1 MPDRNRDDPLKN
13 SVKATGIGI
22 PLFYILPTFFIPRL
36 PPVTLL
42 GAVAF
47 LQEFCPCKIRGNMV
61 RFIGYNYNL
70 PQKGMCRYTMKKLS
84 RGAYEDTKGFLRVA
98 ETLLEVL
105 ILTVI
110 YYLVWKKGYALA
122 YFEYKGKYVLMGIY
136 AILLY
141 AFFQNSECTMFGQ
154 LHRVDLI
161 IGQVIALCIVNVVTY
176 GQLCLI
182 GNQVLSVAPIVLLTA
197 IEVVVAIVLVLVY
210 TSVYHKLY
218 APHDMLLIYGNKRGV
233 GLKIKMDSRKDK
245 YNIRKLISVEE
256 GYDAIVEEIVKHDAV
271 ILNDVPA
278 QMRNDILKFCYRY
291 RVRTYVAPKL
301 TDIMVRGAKNIT
313 LFDTPLL
320 LVKGTGLTPAQR
332 VTKRAMD
339 IVLGTVALVIASPIM
354 AAVAVAIKLEDGG
367 PVFFRQKRMTRNGR
381 EFDILKFRSMIVD
394 AEKYSGAVLAAEDDP
409 RITKVGKFIRAT
421 RLDEIPQI
429 INIVKGDMSIVGP
442 RPERKV
448 IADEY
453 CKEIPE
459 FAYRLK
465 VRGGLTGYAQIY
477 GKYNTSAYDK
487 LRLDLMYIENY
498 SLLLDIKLIILTLR
512 IIFSKDSTEGIDVAK
527 ENQKKAEELLKDLEE
542 E

>member
-1 MPDRNRDDPLKN
+1 
-13 SVKATGIGI
+13 
-22 PLFYILPTFFIPRL
+22 
-36 PPVTLL
+36 
-42 GAVAF
+42 
-47 LQEFCPCKIRGNMV
+47 
-61 RFIGYNYNL
+61 
-70 PQKGMCRYTMKKLS
+70 MKKLS

-105 ILTVI
+105 ILTLI
-110 YYLVWKKGYALA
+110 YYVVWKQGYELA
-122 YFEYKGKYVLMGIY
+122 YFEYKGKYVLMGVY
-136 AILLY
+136 AVLLY

-154 LHRVDLI
+154 LHRMDLV
-161 IGQVIALCIVNVVTY
+161 IGQIISLLIVNFVTY
-176 GQLCLI
+176 FQLCLI
-182 GNQVLSVAPIVLLTA
+182 GNAMLSPSPMLMLTGVEILAAVLL
-197 IEVVVAIVLVLVY
+197 ILVY
-210 TSVYHKLY
+210 TSLYHKLY
-218 APHDMLLIYGNKRGV
+218 APHDMLLIYGHKRGV
-233 GLKIKMDSRKDK
+233 ELKIKMDSRKDK
-245 YNIRKLISVEE
+245 YNIRKLICADE
-256 GYDAIVEEIVKHDAV
+256 GYDAIVAEIPKHDAV

-278 QMRNDILKFCYRY
+278 QLRNDLLKYCYRY

-313 LFDTPLL
+313 LFDIPLM

-332 VTKRAMD
+332 VTKRTMD
-339 IVLGTVALVIASPIM
+339 IILGSIALVIASPFM
-354 AAVAVAIKLEDGG
+354 AAVAIAIKLEDGG

-394 AEKYSGAVLAAEDDP
+394 AEKYSGAVLASGDDP

-429 INIVKGDMSIVGP
+429 LNIVKGDMSIVGP

-453 CKEIPE
+453 CKDIPE

-487 LRLDLMYIENY
+487 LRLDLMYIANY

-512 IIFSKDSTEGIDVAK
+512 IIFSKDSTEGIDVAQ
-527 ENQKKAEELLKDLEE
+527 ENQKKAEALLREMDEE
-542 E
+542 

>member
-1 MPDRNRDDPLKN
+1 
-13 SVKATGIGI
+13 
-22 PLFYILPTFFIPRL
+22 
-36 PPVTLL
+36 
-42 GAVAF
+42 
-47 LQEFCPCKIRGNMV
+47 
-61 RFIGYNYNL
+61 
-70 PQKGMCRYTMKKLS
+70 MKKLS
-84 RGAYEDTKGFLRVA
+84 RGAYEDTKGLLRVA
-98 ETLLEVL
+98 ETLLEVA

-110 YYLVWKKGYALA
+110 YYIVFRRGYDLY

-136 AILLY
+136 GILLY

-161 IGQVIALCIVNVVTY
+161 IGQIISLCIVNFVSYFQICLVANRMLTPAPMLMLTVVEF
-176 GQLCLI
+176 
-182 GNQVLSVAPIVLLTA
+182 A
-197 IEVVVAIVLVLVY
+197 VAIALIFLF
-210 TSVYHKLY
+210 TTVYHKLY
-218 APHDMLLIYGNKRGV
+218 APHDMLLIYGHKRGV
-233 GLKIKMDSRKDK
+233 SLKIKMDSRKDK
-245 YNIRKLISVEE
+245 YNISKLISVEE
-256 GYDAIVEEIVKHDAV
+256 GYEAIINEIPKHDAV

-278 QMRNDILKFCYRY
+278 ELRNDILKFCYQY

-301 TDIMVRGAKNIT
+301 TDVMLRGARNIT

-332 VTKRAMD
+332 VAKRTMD
-339 IVLGTVALVIASPIM
+339 ILLGSVALIIAAIPM
-354 AAVAVAIKLEDGG
+354 LVVALAIKLEDGG
-367 PVFFRQKRMTRNGR
+367 PVFFRQKRMTRGGR

-394 AEKYSGAVLAAEDDP
+394 AEKYSGAVLAAGDDP
-409 RITKVGKFIRAT
+409 RITKVGKIIRAT
-421 RLDEIPQI
+421 RLDELPQI

-453 CKEIPE
+453 CKDIPE

-512 IIFSKDSTEGIDVAK
+512 IIFSKDSTEGIDVAQ
-527 ENQKKAEELLKDLEE
+527 ENQKKAEQLLKDLEDK
-542 E
+542 

>member
-1 MPDRNRDDPLKN
+1 MR
-13 SVKATGIGI
+13 
-22 PLFYILPTFFIPRL
+22 
-36 PPVTLL
+36 
-42 GAVAF
+42 
-47 LQEFCPCKIRGNMV
+47 
-61 RFIGYNYNL
+61 
-70 PQKGMCRYTMKKLS
+70 KLS

-110 YYLVWKKGYALA
+110 YYIVWKEGYDLA
-122 YFEYKGKYVLMGIY
+122 YFEYKGKYVLMGVY
-136 AILLY
+136 AVLLY

-154 LHRVDLI
+154 LHRMDLI
-161 IGQVIALCIVNVVTY
+161 IGQIISLCLVNVITY
-176 GQLCLI
+176 LQLCLI
-182 GNQVLSVAPIVLLTA
+182 GNAVLDPAPMLLLLGADIVVAVLLILA
-197 IEVVVAIVLVLVY
+197 Y
-210 TSVYHKLY
+210 TTLYHKLY
-218 APHDMLLIYGNKRGV
+218 APHDMLLIYGHKRGV
-233 GLKIKMDSRKDK
+233 GLKIKMDSRRDK
-245 YNIRKLISVEE
+245 YNIRKLICVDE
-256 GYDAIVEEIVKHDAV
+256 GLDVILQEIPKHDAV

-278 QMRNDILKFCYRY
+278 QMRNDILKYCYRY

-301 TDIMVRGAKNIT
+301 TDIMIRGAKNIT

-332 VTKRAMD
+332 VAKRAMD
-339 IVLGTVALVIASPIM
+339 IVLCSIAMIVAAPVM
-354 AAVAVAIKLEDGG
+354 AVVAIAIKLEDGG

-394 AEKYSGAVLAAEDDP
+394 AEKYAGAVLATDDDP

-421 RLDEIPQI
+421 RLDELPQI
-429 INIVKGDMSIVGP
+429 LNILKGDMSIVGP

-453 CKEIPE
+453 CKDIPE

-498 SLLLDIKLIILTLR
+498 SLLLDIKLIVLTLR
-512 IIFSKDSTEGIDVAK
+512 IIFSKDSTEGIDKAQ
-527 ENQKKAEELLKDLEE
+527 ENQKKADELLRELDKEQKEE
-542 E
+542 

>member
-1 MPDRNRDDPLKN
+1 
-13 SVKATGIGI
+13 
-22 PLFYILPTFFIPRL
+22 
-36 PPVTLL
+36 
-42 GAVAF
+42 
-47 LQEFCPCKIRGNMV
+47 
-61 RFIGYNYNL
+61 
-70 PQKGMCRYTMKKLS
+70 MKKLS
-84 RGAYEDTKGFLRVA
+84 RGAYEDTKGLLRVA
-98 ETLLEVL
+98 ETLLEVA

-110 YYLVWKKGYALA
+110 YYIVFRRGYDLY

-136 AILLY
+136 GILLY

-161 IGQVIALCIVNVVTY
+161 IGQIISLCIVNFVSYFQICLVANRMLTPAPMLMLTVV
-176 GQLCLI
+176 
-182 GNQVLSVAPIVLLTA
+182 
-197 IEVVVAIVLVLVY
+197 EFVVAIALIFLF
-210 TSVYHKLY
+210 TTVYHKLY
-218 APHDMLLIYGNKRGV
+218 APHDMLLIYGHKRGV
-233 GLKIKMDSRKDK
+233 SLKIKMDSRKDK
-245 YNIRKLISVEE
+245 YNISKLISVEE
-256 GYDAIVEEIVKHDAV
+256 GYEAIINEIPKHDAV

-278 QMRNDILKFCYRY
+278 ELRNDILKFCYQY

-301 TDIMVRGAKNIT
+301 TDVMLRGARNIT

-332 VTKRAMD
+332 VAKRTMD
-339 IVLGTVALVIASPIM
+339 ILLGSVALIIAAIPMVI
-354 AAVAVAIKLEDGG
+354 VALAIKLEDGG
-367 PVFFRQKRMTRNGR
+367 PVFFKQKRMTRGGR

-394 AEKYSGAVLAAEDDP
+394 AEKYSGAVLAAGDDP
-409 RITKVGKFIRAT
+409 RITKVGKIIRAT
-421 RLDEIPQI
+421 RLDELPQI

-453 CKEIPE
+453 CKDIPE

-512 IIFSKDSTEGIDVAK
+512 IIFSKDSTEGIDVAR
-527 ENQKKAEELLKDLEE
+527 ENQKKAEELLKDLEDK
-542 E
+542 

>member
-1 MPDRNRDDPLKN
+1 
-13 SVKATGIGI
+13 
-22 PLFYILPTFFIPRL
+22 
-36 PPVTLL
+36 
-42 GAVAF
+42 
-47 LQEFCPCKIRGNMV
+47 
-61 RFIGYNYNL
+61 
-70 PQKGMCRYTMKKLS
+70 MKKLS
-84 RGAYEDTKGFLRVA
+84 RGAYEDTKGLLRVA
-98 ETLLEVL
+98 ETLLEVA

-110 YYLVWKKGYALA
+110 YYIVFRRGYDLY

-136 AILLY
+136 GILLY

-161 IGQVIALCIVNVVTY
+161 IGQIISLCIVNFVSYFQICLVANRMLTPAPMLMLTVV
-176 GQLCLI
+176 
-182 GNQVLSVAPIVLLTA
+182 
-197 IEVVVAIVLVLVY
+197 EFVVAIALIFLF
-210 TSVYHKLY
+210 TTVYHKLY
-218 APHDMLLIYGNKRGV
+218 APHDMLLIYGHKRGV
-233 GLKIKMDSRKDK
+233 SLKIKMDSRKDK
-245 YNIRKLISVEE
+245 YNISKLISAEE
-256 GYDAIVEEIVKHDAV
+256 GYEAIINEIPKHDAV

-278 QMRNDILKFCYRY
+278 ELRNDILKFCYQY

-301 TDIMVRGAKNIT
+301 TDVMLRGARNIT

-332 VTKRAMD
+332 VAKRTMD
-339 IVLGTVALVIASPIM
+339 ILLGSVALIIAAIPM
-354 AAVAVAIKLEDGG
+354 LVVALAIKLEDGG
-367 PVFFRQKRMTRNGR
+367 PVFFRQKRMTRGGR

-394 AEKYSGAVLAAEDDP
+394 AEKYSGAVLAAGDDP
-409 RITKVGKFIRAT
+409 RITKVGKIIRAT
-421 RLDEIPQI
+421 RLDELPQI

-453 CKEIPE
+453 CKDIPE

-512 IIFSKDSTEGIDVAK
+512 IIFSKDSTEGIDVAQ
-527 ENQKKAEELLKDLEE
+527 ENQKKAEQLLKDLEDK
-542 E
+542 

>member
-1 MPDRNRDDPLKN
+1 
-13 SVKATGIGI
+13 
-22 PLFYILPTFFIPRL
+22 
-36 PPVTLL
+36 
-42 GAVAF
+42 
-47 LQEFCPCKIRGNMV
+47 
-61 RFIGYNYNL
+61 
-70 PQKGMCRYTMKKLS
+70 MKKLS
-84 RGAYEDTKGFLRVA
+84 RGAYEDTKGLLRVA
-98 ETLLEVL
+98 ETLLEVA

-110 YYLVWKKGYALA
+110 YYIVFRRGYDLY

-136 AILLY
+136 GILLY

-161 IGQVIALCIVNVVTY
+161 IGQIISLCIVNFVSYFQICLVANRMLTPAPMLMLTVV
-176 GQLCLI
+176 
-182 GNQVLSVAPIVLLTA
+182 
-197 IEVVVAIVLVLVY
+197 EFVVAIALIFLF
-210 TSVYHKLY
+210 TTVYHKLY
-218 APHDMLLIYGNKRGV
+218 APHDMLLIYGHKRGV
-233 GLKIKMDSRKDK
+233 SLKIKMDSRKDK
-245 YNIRKLISVEE
+245 YNISKLISVEE
-256 GYDAIVEEIVKHDAV
+256 GYEAIINEIPKHDAV

-278 QMRNDILKFCYRY
+278 ELRNDILKFCYQY

-301 TDIMVRGAKNIT
+301 TDVMLRGARNIT

-332 VTKRAMD
+332 VAKRTMD
-339 IVLGTVALVIASPIM
+339 ILLGSVALIIAAIPM
-354 AAVAVAIKLEDGG
+354 LVVALAIKLEDGG
-367 PVFFRQKRMTRNGR
+367 PVFFKQKRMTRGGR

-394 AEKYSGAVLAAEDDP
+394 AEKHSGAVLAAGDDP
-409 RITKVGKFIRAT
+409 RITKVGKIIRAT
-421 RLDEIPQI
+421 RLDELPQI

-453 CKEIPE
+453 CKDIPE

-512 IIFSKDSTEGIDVAK
+512 IIFSKDSTEGIDVAQ
-527 ENQKKAEELLKDLEE
+527 ENQKKAEELLKDLEDK
-542 E
+542 